1 MTNLNASSV
10 NKSLRQYRNGV
21 VLALL
26 LNVFPTLDLNGET
39 VEAEGKAAGD
49 GQSARAEALTDA
61 LREAVRSGAGV
72 DLVSESKVTNFALD
86 YDRIFSK
93 ASGYVKNYDVLSS
106 GASGDGIY
114 RVKIR
119 AEVSKGTA
127 EMTDMMTLQMLARLK
142 QAPRVAIKVE
152 EKIGGAT
159 ANGLAA
165 DWLQNIAREVGL
177 QVVQPGSTQGV
188 SNAMA
193 ARASILGRDQES
205 AVRSQGVMDLCD
217 YVIEGTV
224 VGDYGGPQSLYG
236 STPRHRF
243 SLAVNLRVV
252 DAATGVLVI
261 VENPPN
267 TEILV
272 PRASSVDV
280 AAREAVRKMMEG
292 DNPDSKSDS
301 GWKMFRRLFAHWT
314 TEMDLGSTVRLD
326 ISGASLDLVN
336 QIRDGLTAETQIGS
350 VWIRSVDPATISVVD
365 IESRLATPDLAQRLV
380 KIGSGRFQLD
390 RTAARYISII
400 PANAGPSAD
409 GASGEPSQSNPI
421 PVQPPPPIAQHT
433 LPGEVRIDLSTLII
447 GFGSAILIALIIT
460 VIVLLKRSK
469 HS

>member
-1 MTNLNASSV
+1 MMTNLNASSV
-10 NKSLRQYRNGV
+10 NKSPRLCRNRV

-26 LNVFPTLDLNGET
+26 LSAFINLDLKGEM

-61 LREAVRSGAGV
+61 LREAVRSGAGI

-93 ASGYVKNYDVLSS
+93 ASGYVKHYDVLSS
-106 GASGDGIY
+106 GAGADGIY
-114 RVKIR
+114 RVKIK
-119 AEVSKGTA
+119 AEVGKGTA

-142 QAPRVAIKVE
+142 QTPRVVINVE

-159 ANGLAA
+159 ASDLAA
-165 DWLQNIAREVGL
+165 DWLRNIAREVGL
-177 QVVQPGSTQGV
+177 QVVQLEATQGV

-193 ARASILGRDQES
+193 KRASILGRDQES

-224 VGDYGGPQSLYG
+224 VGDYGGAQSLYG

-252 DAATGVLVI
+252 DAATGSLVI

-292 DNPDSKSDS
+292 DNPSSKTDS

-326 ISGASLDLVN
+326 VSGASLDLVN
-336 QIRDGLTAETQIGS
+336 QIRDGLAEETQIGS

-365 IESRLATPDLAQRLV
+365 IESRLPTPELAERLV
-380 KIGSGRFQLD
+380 KIGSGKFQLD

-400 PANAGPSAD
+400 PAKADPNADRASVEAQLNQSSPQANPS
-409 GASGEPSQSNPI
+409 I
-421 PVQPPPPIAQHT
+421 VQPS

-447 GFGSAILIALIIT
+447 GFGSLILVAIFIAIA
-460 VIVLLKRSK
+460 VVLKRSK
-469 HS
+469 K

>member
-1 MTNLNASSV
+1 MMTNLNASSV
-10 NKSLRQYRNGV
+10 NKSPRLCRNRV

-26 LNVFPTLDLNGET
+26 LTAFINLDLKAEM

-61 LREAVRSGAGV
+61 LREAVRSGAGI

-93 ASGYVKNYDVLSS
+93 ASGYVKHYDVLSS
-106 GASGDGIY
+106 GAGADGIY
-114 RVKIR
+114 RVKIK
-119 AEVSKGTA
+119 AEVGKGTA

-142 QAPRVAIKVE
+142 QTPRVVIKVE

-159 ANGLAA
+159 ASDLAA
-165 DWLQNIAREVGL
+165 DWLRNIAREVGL
-177 QVVQPGSTQGV
+177 QVVQLEATQGV

-193 ARASILGRDQES
+193 KRASILGRDQES
-205 AVRSQGVMDLCD
+205 AVRSQGIMDLCD

-224 VGDYGGPQSLYG
+224 VGDYGGAQSLYG

-252 DAATGVLVI
+252 DAATGSLVI

-292 DNPDSKSDS
+292 DNPSSKTDS

-336 QIRDGLTAETQIGS
+336 QIRDGLAEETQIGS

-365 IESRLATPDLAQRLV
+365 IESRLPTPDLAERLV
-380 KIGSGRFQLD
+380 KIGSGKFQLD

-400 PANAGPSAD
+400 PAKVVPSAD
-409 GASGEPSQSNPI
+409 RASVEPQLNQSSSQANPSI
-421 PVQPPPPIAQHT
+421 VQPS

-447 GFGSAILIALIIT
+447 GFGSVILVSIFIA
-460 VIVLLKRSK
+460 VAVVLKRSK
-469 HS
+469 K